1 MNDNHDIDQLF
12 KRGLEGFAPAPP
24 AQGWDRV
31 AKELAAQKRSKRR
44 MVIWW
49 RSAASVALLL
59 ALAGSWFLWQPLQT
73 SKPLVAV
80 SEEVASDVNQLDE
93 PATASLSVVERLDKK
108 ELEPLDAA
116 ETPEEPPLI
125 AQPVLVAQHGNS
137 RRVTEETRFSVVSRR
152 AIQGLSSL
160 VSRKESIAGEF
171 SVVSVSVKPLA
182 TQVEEQRK
190 REFTESLLLASAY
203 PKASVEASRPGVD
216 FVLGGMASPSFSHHA
231 QSRIKSEARMAQS
244 NEEGVLTMGG
254 GLNLRIET
262 KSRWSFES
270 GVLYSRIGQSEKS
283 DGRPPLLMAS
293 ASGVVADASMLTHRN
308 SLGAIKVKSSGLENV
323 AQDMGISYVPQRYG
337 GYQGDIRQIL
347 DYVEVPFLARYRL
360 VDRQL
365 DLSVTGGFSANFLA
379 DNNAF
384 MFDGGKKTYVGY
396 TQGMDA
402 FSVSSS
408 LGLNLEVP
416 IFKSLSFNMEPRF
429 KYFITPVNSDTGYTP
444 YSFSMLA
451 GFAIH
456 F

>member
-1 MNDNHDIDQLF
+1 MNGNHDIDQLF
-12 KRGLEGFAPAPP
+12 KKGLEGFEPAPP
-24 AQGWDRV
+24 PQGWERV
-31 AKELAAQKRSKRR
+31 AKELAAQKGSKRR
-44 MVIWW
+44 MIIWW
-49 RSAASVALLL
+49 RAAASVALLV
-59 ALAGSWFLWQPLQT
+59 ALAGSWFLWQPRQT
-73 SKPLVAV
+73 PKPLVAV
-80 SEEVASDVNQLDE
+80 SEEALPDVKQLDE
-93 PATASLSVVERLDKK
+93 PAIAGLTVVERLEKG
-108 ELEPLDAA
+108 ELEPGDAA
-116 ETPEEPPLI
+116 ETPEDLALT
-125 AQPVLVAQHGNS
+125 AQPVLVAQQGNS
-137 RRVTEETRFSVVSRR
+137 RMVTEEPRFSVASRR

-160 VSRKESIAGEF
+160 TSRKESIAGEF
-171 SVVSVSVKPLA
+171 SVASVSVKPLA
-182 TQVEEQRK
+182 AQVEEQRK

-203 PKASVEASRPGVD
+203 PNTSGEALRSGVD
-216 FVLGGMASPSFSHHA
+216 LVLGGMASPSFSHHA

-254 GLNLRIET
+254 GLNVRIET

-308 SLGAIKVKSSGLENV
+308 SLGAIKVKSSGLENG

-347 DYVEVPFLARYRL
+347 DYVEVPLLARYRL

-416 IFKSLSFNMEPRF
+416 IFKSLSFSMEPRF
-429 KYFITPVNSDTGYTP
+429 KYFITSVNSDTGYTP